1 MSLSANNGSLWRTG
15 FHCAGLVQGRDGSR
29 SFDTLAH
36 QSVPFQNIVFEHD
49 YRSFVLGED
58 SNETVRLVQSNGS
71 RRHRHD
77 HVVW

>member
-1 MSLSANNGSLWRTG
+1 MSLSANRIHFTG
-15 FHCAGLVQGRDGSR
+15 PLRGRDGSR
-29 SFDTLAH
+29 SLDALAH

-58 SNETVRLVQSNGS
+58 SNETARLVQSNGS
-71 RRHRHD
+71 RRHRDD